1 MIDEEFRSL
10 TPQIANRDEVAL
22 VGSTTL
28 ARQVTEFGAVVRPI
42 PRWGCTSAGNVLP
55 QAHPAGVSSG
65 RRGACRARNSA
76 RARSRDCAGG
86 VLPQIQ
92 MTEDGRQRR
101 TDISR

>member
-10 TPQIANRDEVAL
+10 TPQIADRDEVAL
-22 VGSTTL
+22 VGSTIL

-42 PRWGCTSAGNVLP
+42 APGLHRDWERSTASSPCWRFIRAARRVPRTELRPCS
-55 QAHPAGVSSG
+55 
-65 RRGACRARNSA
+65 
-76 RARSRDCAGG
+76 SRDCAGG
-86 VLPQIQ
+86 VLRQIQ